1 MNIEPTQP
9 PIVPTST
16 PYAPPMVNRDLE
28 HLKVLSICW
37 YVISGLN
44 LMGGC
49 LATLYIA
56 MGALLMNVPP
66 GPVTTRPGQPPG
78 PPPEAVG
85 WVVMGLGGCLM
96 LFALGVAALSF
107 FTARGLSRQQGR
119 MFCMIV
125 AGITCLSVPLGTVL
139 GVFTLLVL
147 SRPSVTQMFA
157 RNAGTPPAA

>member
-37 YVISGLN
+37 YVIAGLN
-44 LMGGC
+44 LLGGC
-49 LATLYIA
+49 FMTLYIA
-56 MGALLMNVPP
+56 LGAMIVNTPP
-66 GPVTTRPGQPPG
+66 PRGTTATGPAAG

-85 WVVMGLGGCLM
+85 WFVMGLGGCLM
-96 LFALGVAALSF
+96 LFTLATAALSF
-107 FTARGLSRQQGR
+107 FTARGLANQRGR
-119 MFCMIV
+119 MFCMII

-147 SRPSVTQMFA
+147 SRPTVMQMFA
-157 RNAGTPPAA
+157 RNSGATQSA